1 MSKNFNMNK
10 LHIGVIGCGFV
21 GGAIASGFDATNL
34 RTFDKNPSLAKNTF
48 HEVLEQDYIFICV
61 PTPMDLSK
69 GGECD
74 LSILESCIEDISK
87 VGTQGILI
95 IKSTVPVGTTGELQ
109 SRYPKLRFV
118 HSPEFLTAKNA
129 EWDFKHPDRNIVG
142 HANDISAAEAV
153 SKIYRFRFQNT
164 KCLIMTS
171 NESEMV
177 KYIANCFLAT
187 KVSFFNEVHQ
197 FAEAKDCDWN
207 TVIAGVTSD
216 HRIGNS
222 HYNVPGP
229 DGDYGFGGTCF
240 PKDINSLIWQ
250 MENLSLNADILLST
264 WATNLRV
271 REKQDWLDEPSAV
284 SNKD

>member
-1 MSKNFNMNK
+1 
-10 LHIGVIGCGFV
+10 
-21 GGAIASGFDATNL
+21 
-34 RTFDKNPSLAKNTF
+34 
-48 HEVLEQDYIFICV
+48 
-61 PTPMDLSK
+61 
-69 GGECD
+69 
-74 LSILESCIEDISK
+74 
-87 VGTQGILI
+87 
-95 IKSTVPVGTTGELQ
+95 
-109 SRYPKLRFV
+109 
-118 HSPEFLTAKNA
+118 
-129 EWDFKHPDRNIVG
+129 
-142 HANDISAAEAV
+142 
-153 SKIYRFRFQNT
+153 
-164 KCLIMTS
+164 MTS